1 MFRHEVT
8 LRLRVAQRGERGM
21 LRARR
26 NRGAILLEEHYP
38 MSADDETL
46 ANPMTQVEY
55 AELKLEERDSGT
67 QSAAALLSG
76 LACGLGVAAL
86 WFAPMIIGFVAIGCA
101 ILGLSMSGTRDR
113 IGKIGL
119 IVAVMGWLIG
129 SIIGIFVGHS
139 VLSLNL
145 A

>member
-1 MFRHEVT
+1 
-8 LRLRVAQRGERGM
+8 
-21 LRARR
+21 
-26 NRGAILLEEHYP
+26 
-38 MSADDETL
+38 MSVDNETL
-46 ANPMTQVEY
+46 ANPMTQLDY
-55 AELKLEERDSGT
+55 AERKLEDRDTGT

-119 IVAVMGWLIG
+119 IIAVMGWLIG
-129 SIIGIFVGHS
+129 SILGIFVGHS
-139 VLSLNL
+139 VISLNIS
-145 A
+145 